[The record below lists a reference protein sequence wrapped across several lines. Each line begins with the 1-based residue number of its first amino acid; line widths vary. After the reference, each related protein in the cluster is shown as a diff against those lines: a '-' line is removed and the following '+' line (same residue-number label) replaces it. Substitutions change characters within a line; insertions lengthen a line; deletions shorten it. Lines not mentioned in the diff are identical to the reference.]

1 MIVYI
6 ALCGSTGTI
15 NRVIHST
22 PLGIINEG
30 SDIRELF
37 TGENE
42 LDSILRQ
49 DSGIGQSCRATMK
62 MEGNPIVFVTVM
74 AMNQQRLVLAYDIDD
89 PSQISRLVEMSLNAA
104 ALPEL
109 SGQEPYGSGYYEI
122 QKLNSRL
129 INYQRTLAKNNVR
142 LQGLLEEPGRPRTLL
157 KYWNGICSPGCT
169 RKRHSMTKL
178 PAYWLKIRRRLSI
191 LLRWILSI
199 SKL

>member
-49 DSGIGQSCRATMK
+49 DSGIGQSCPGHNENGRK
-62 MEGNPIVFVTVM
+62 SNRICYG
-74 AMNQQRLVLAYDIDD
+74 Y
-89 PSQISRLVEMSLNAA
+89 
-104 ALPEL
+104 
-109 SGQEPYGSGYYEI
+109 GYEP
-122 QKLNSRL
+122 
-129 INYQRTLAKNNVR
+129 AKAC
-142 LQGLLEEPGRPRTLL
+142 PG
-157 KYWNGICSPGCT
+157 I
-169 RKRHSMTKL
+169 
-178 PAYWLKIRRRLSI
+178 
-191 LLRWILSI
+191 
-199 SKL
+199 

>member
-22 PLGIINEG
+22 PLGIPINEG
-30 SDIRELF
+30 SGYQRAF
-37 TGENE
+37 TGEMNWI
-42 LDSILRQ
+42 LFLRQ

-74 AMNQQRLVLAYDIDD
+74 AMNLQRLVLAYDIDD

-109 SGQEPYGSGYYEI
+109 SGQEPYGSDI
-122 QKLNSRL
+122 MKFRS
-129 INYQRTLAKNNVR
+129 
-142 LQGLLEEPGRPRTLL
+142 
-157 KYWNGICSPGCT
+157 
-169 RKRHSMTKL
+169 
-178 PAYWLKIRRRLSI
+178 
-191 LLRWILSI
+191 
-199 SKL
+199 

>member
-74 AMNQQRLVLAYDIDD
+74 AMNL
-89 PSQISRLVEMSLNAA
+89 SL
-104 ALPEL
+104 
-109 SGQEPYGSGYYEI
+109 I
-122 QKLNSRL
+122 H
-129 INYQRTLAKNNVR
+129 I
-142 LQGLLEEPGRPRTLL
+142 
-157 KYWNGICSPGCT
+157 
-169 RKRHSMTKL
+169 
-178 PAYWLKIRRRLSI
+178 
-191 LLRWILSI
+191 
-199 SKL
+199 